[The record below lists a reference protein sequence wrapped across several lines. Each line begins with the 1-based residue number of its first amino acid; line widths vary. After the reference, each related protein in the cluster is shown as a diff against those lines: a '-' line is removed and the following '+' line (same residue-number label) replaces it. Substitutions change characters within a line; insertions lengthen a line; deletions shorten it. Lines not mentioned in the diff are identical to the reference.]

1 MVISMTKRPY
11 SIQLYSLRDTT
22 PQDLDGTLAKVSALG
37 YKAVEFAG
45 FFGHT
50 PEQICDMLTR
60 HNLAVS
66 GTHSPFIDLV
76 NHYEETVAY
85 HKAIGNKFYIIPG
98 VDLSS
103 QAKIDAFISAA
114 NPLCDKLQEEGI
126 TLCYHNHSGEF
137 KPNADG
143 SVPYEQLLYRSKIS
157 LEVDT
162 FWAYVGMKD
171 PIALLERVGDRL
183 TFIHIKDG
191 LANGKGFPLGMGEAP
206 VKEVYDWAVAHNIP
220 LVVESETL
228 SPDGITEAKICIEYL
243 ATLE

>member
-1 MVISMTKRPY
+1 MTKYPY

-22 PQDLDGTLAKVSALG
+22 PKDLDGTLQKVSALG

-45 FFGHT
+45 FFGHSA
-50 PEQICDMLTR
+50 EEILAMLNR
-60 HNLAVS
+60 YNLTVS
-66 GTHSPFIDLV
+66 GTHSPFSDLI
-76 NHYEETVAY
+76 NHYDETVAY

-98 VDLSS
+98 TDLSS
-103 QAKIDAFISAA
+103 QAKIDAFINAA
-114 NPLCDKLQEEGI
+114 NSLCDTLAEEGI
-126 TLCYHNHSGEF
+126 TLCYHNHSSEF

-143 SVPYEQLLYRSKIS
+143 SVPYEQLLYRSKLS

-162 FWAYVGMKD
+162 FWAYVGMHD

-183 TFIHIKDG
+183 KFIHIKDG

-206 VKEVYDWAVAHNIP
+206 VKEVFDWALLHKIP

-228 SPDGITEAKICIEYL
+228 SPDGITEAKICIEHL

>member
-1 MVISMTKRPY
+1 MTKRPY

-22 PQDLDGTLAKVSALG
+22 SKDLNGTLEKVSALG
-37 YKAVEFAG
+37 YAAVEFAG
-45 FFGHT
+45 FFNHT
-50 PEQICDMLTR
+50 AEEICEMLAR
-60 HNLAVS
+60 HNLSLS
-66 GTHSPFIDLV
+66 GTHSSFSDLV
-76 NHYEETVAY
+76 KRYDETLAY

-103 QAKIDAFISAA
+103 QEKIDAFIEAA
-114 NPLCDKLQEEGI
+114 NPLCDKLAEEGI

-157 LEVDT
+157 LEVDA
-162 FWAYVGMKD
+162 FWAFVGMGN
-171 PIALLERVGDRL
+171 PIALLERVSDRL
-183 TFIHIKDG
+183 KFIHIKDG

-206 VKEVYDWAVAHNIP
+206 VKDVYDWAVAHNIP

-228 SPDGITEAKICIEYL
+228 TPDGITEAKICIEHL
-243 ATLE
+243 TTLE